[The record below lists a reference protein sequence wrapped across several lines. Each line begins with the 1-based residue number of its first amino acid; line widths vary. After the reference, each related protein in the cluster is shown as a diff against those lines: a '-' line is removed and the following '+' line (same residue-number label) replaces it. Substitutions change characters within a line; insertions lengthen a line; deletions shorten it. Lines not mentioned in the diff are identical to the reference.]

1 MPASPER
8 PKLVHFD
15 AIFNPLRSF
24 PARQASSEI
33 HIILLYI
40 LTEKPELIFGA
51 TGGRV
56 KFLSDV

>member
-1 MPASPER
+1 MPAPPER

-24 PARQASSEI
+24 PARQASLE
-33 HIILLYI
+33 IILLYI

-51 TGGRV
+51 TGGRI
-56 KFLSDV
+56 KILSDV